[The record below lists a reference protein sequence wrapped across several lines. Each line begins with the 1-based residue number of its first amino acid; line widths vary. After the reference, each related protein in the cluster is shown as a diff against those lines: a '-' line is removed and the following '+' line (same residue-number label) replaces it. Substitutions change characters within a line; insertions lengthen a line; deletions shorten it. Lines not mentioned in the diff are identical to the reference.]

1 MMSDYGRTQELVS
14 AANTSAGAS
23 NKQFEKTMDSLEAK
37 INKLKNAWAEFTMGI
52 MDSSLVKFGIDTLTV
67 LLNIIN
73 KITSGLGEAGGF
85 MDKFTGSL
93 SKIGVIVTIV
103 KLGEALVNKMFAA
116 LTDKAAAMGKSIG
129 NSIVESVKTG
139 LDLSKKE
146 VE

>member
-1 MMSDYGRTQELVS
+1 MSDYSRTQELVS

-52 MDSSLVKFGIDTLTV
+52 MDSSLVKFGVDVLTT

-73 KITSGLGEAGGF
+73 NITSGLGEAGGL
-85 MDKFTGSL
+85 MDKFTGAL

-103 KLGEALVNKMFAA
+103 KLGEALVNKLFSSLA
-116 LTDKAAAMGKSIG
+116 DKATVMGKSIG